1 MSQTRVGEFV
11 VEERLDGATRT
22 YRVSHDECG
31 HPAVITFLSR
41 RLANSPASRQELV
54 REIEGLKSLTHPNL
68 VRCFGGGRH
77 EVDPYLV
84 YELVEGESLNWMLQ
98 RRGRVPWELVVDYGK
113 QISAALHVAHEKG
126 FTHGEFT
133 PERLILAKDGSIK
146 IMDVRRLRGED
157 EHGGE

>member
-11 VEERLDGATRT
+11 IEERLDGATRT
-22 YRVSHDECG
+22 YRVSHAETG
-31 HPAVITFLSR
+31 RPAVIKFLSR

-54 REIEGLKSLTHPNL
+54 REIEGLKLLLHPNL

-98 RRGRVPWELVVDYGK
+98 RRGRVPWELVVDYG
-113 QISAALHVAHEKG
+113 
-126 FTHGEFT
+126 
-133 PERLILAKDGSIK
+133 
-146 IMDVRRLRGED
+146 
-157 EHGGE
+157 